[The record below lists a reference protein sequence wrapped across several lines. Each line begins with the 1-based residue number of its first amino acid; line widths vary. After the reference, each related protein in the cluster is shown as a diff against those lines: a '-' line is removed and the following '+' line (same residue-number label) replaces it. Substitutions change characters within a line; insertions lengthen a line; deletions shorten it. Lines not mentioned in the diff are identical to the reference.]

1 MLRNMTSLY
10 IQWQDEVLL
19 LYRIGSRVIEP
30 SWVGIGGHFEPQEV
44 HDPRACVLRELR
56 EETGLTEASLED
68 LRLRYVSLR
77 HNGSEL
83 RQNFYF
89 FARLRGE
96 KPPLSCTEGHLRW
109 VKWDLV
115 PALPMPI
122 TARNCVEHYLRQGC
136 QDTRLYGIMRNAGA
150 ELPVITP
157 LTLGEE
163 S

>member
-68 LRLRYVSLR
+68 LRLRYVSL
-77 HNGSEL
+77 
-83 RQNFYF
+83 
-89 FARLRGE
+89 
-96 KPPLSCTEGHLRW
+96 LSLIH
-109 VKWDLV
+109 
-115 PALPMPI
+115 I
-122 TARNCVEHYLRQGC
+122 
-136 QDTRLYGIMRNAGA
+136 
-150 ELPVITP
+150 
-157 LTLGEE
+157 
-163 S
+163 

>member
-19 LYRIGSRVIEP
+19 LYRIASRVVEP

-44 HDPRACVLRELR
+44 HNPRACVLRELR
-56 EETGLTEASLED
+56 EETGLTESSLED

-115 PALPMPI
+115 PMLPMPI
-122 TARNCVEHYLRQGC
+122 TARNCVEHYLRQGHLNH
-136 QDTRLYGIMRNAGA
+136 RLYGIVHHVDTG
-150 ELPVITP
+150 LPVIIP
-157 LTLGEE
+157 LT
-163 S
+163 

>member
-10 IQWQDEVLL
+10 IQWQGEVLL

-30 SWVGIGGHFEPQEV
+30 SWVGIGGHFEPQDV

-56 EETGLTEASLED
+56 EETGLTESSLED

-96 KPPLSCTEGHLRW
+96 KPLLSCTEGHLRW
-109 VKWDLV
+109 VKWDHV
-115 PALPMPI
+115 STLPMPV
-122 TARNCVEHYLRQGC
+122 TARSCLEHYLQQGRR
-136 QDTRLYGIMRNAGA
+136 DARLYGIMHNAGTA
-150 ELPVITP
+150 PPVITP

-163 S
+163 C